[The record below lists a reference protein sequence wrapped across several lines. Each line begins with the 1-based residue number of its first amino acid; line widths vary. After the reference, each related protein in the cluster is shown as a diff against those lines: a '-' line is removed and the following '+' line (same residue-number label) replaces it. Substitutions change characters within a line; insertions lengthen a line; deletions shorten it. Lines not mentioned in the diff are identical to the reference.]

1 MRVSDIITEHLGGFS
16 LEQIIRSVFFFSFI
30 RCTSIGMIQD
40 LGCCG
45 DHHQRLQ
52 NNFAADKIHVGVNCT
67 GIEIFEK
74 PQWSCNSI

>member
-1 MRVSDIITEHLGGFS
+1 MRVSDIITEHLGGFFGTDY
-16 LEQIIRSVFFFSFI
+16 QKRFFFSFI